1 MASAGSIDPHN
12 IQTLVAKTKTL
23 INAQLKSVLRA
34 ESLPV
39 SGAKAVMQERIINL
53 RESTRDNLDCKIN
66 LRQDTVDRLSKDSSL
81 KVMVY
86 CASEPMSPFNQV
98 DISFPHSIE
107 IRINLDEIKSNLRG
121 LKNKPGSTRPADITP
136 LLRKR
141 AGYDNSMRITYA
153 LTNKKFYILVN
164 LVKQHQPED
173 LVAKLNKRISKEQVI
188 HESRYVND
196 ILKCTPRSTEQV
208 TIEPDGKWSEVVQK
222 ESVGR
227 SNGAH
232 SSSDEDDDLIEIQDM
247 PRVSAIKDEALL
259 TPSSMA
265 RTPPHSS
272 REQSFSSAA
281 PRSISSKRPMSQVID
296 LTFSSDEE
304 DQPSRGPKRQT
315 TQPTSTGYLHSYISS
330 GMLSEN
336 TPPRPNGINFN
347 IPKLAPTRQPEPLD
361 HGFGSS

>member
-1 MASAGSIDPHN
+1 MIS
-12 IQTLVAKTKTL
+12 K
-23 INAQLKSVLRA
+23 
-34 ESLPV
+34 
-39 SGAKAVMQERIINL
+39 
-53 RESTRDNLDCKIN
+53 NLDSDVVATSSI
-66 LRQDTVDRLSKDSSL
+66 LSL
-81 KVMVY
+81 K
-86 CASEPMSPFNQV
+86 CPISTQRFQTPCRSTICLHNQCFDALAFLQLQEQAPTWTCPV
-98 DISFPHSIE
+98 CNKVISFQA
-107 IRINLDEIKSNLRG
+107 LQMDEFVNSCFY
-121 LKNKPGSTRPADITP
+121 SWTCADS
-136 LLRKR
+136 
-141 AGYDNSMRITYA
+141 D
-153 LTNKKFYILVN
+153 
-164 LVKQHQPED
+164 
-173 LVAKLNKRISKEQVI
+173 
-188 HESRYVND
+188 RYVND